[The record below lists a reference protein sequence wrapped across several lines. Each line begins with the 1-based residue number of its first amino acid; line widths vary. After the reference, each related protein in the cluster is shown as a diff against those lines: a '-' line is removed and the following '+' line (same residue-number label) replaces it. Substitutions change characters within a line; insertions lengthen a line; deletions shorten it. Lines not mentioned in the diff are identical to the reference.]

1 MGWFCRTA
9 SQALQNLASVTTD
22 TLPVFL
28 PFHSPFPPSKQCRWV
43 SSLIACFASRCASRG
58 ILSQHSQRTQVGNA
72 IAANIANNGSIPL
85 YVLGCAFD
93 LACTHQRFCRAPE
106 RPFRC
111 HNKDVGAAFQLL
123 EGI

>member
-58 ILSQHSQRTQVGNA
+58 LSGSDRNLVQCVATQTSAAQSLSQHPGPGNVSHA
-72 IAANIANNGSIPL
+72 
-85 YVLGCAFD
+85 V
-93 LACTHQRFCRAPE
+93 H
-106 RPFRC
+106 
-111 HNKDVGAAFQLL
+111 QLL
-123 EGI
+123 QPHGQTDQLDLYC

>member
-58 ILSQHSQRTQVGNA
+58 RVGRVHSVLAVSARGVPLGLLHQQVWARDPAQTGKKQKRKQ
-72 IAANIANNGSIPL
+72 
-85 YVLGCAFD
+85 V
-93 LACTHQRFCRAPE
+93 
-106 RPFRC
+106 
-111 HNKDVGAAFQLL
+111 
-123 EGI
+123 